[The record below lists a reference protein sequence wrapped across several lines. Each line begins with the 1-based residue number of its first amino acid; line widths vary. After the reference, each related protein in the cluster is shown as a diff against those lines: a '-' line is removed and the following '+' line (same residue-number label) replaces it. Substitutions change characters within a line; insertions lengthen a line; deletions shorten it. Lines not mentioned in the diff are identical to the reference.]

1 MGTWILCLPLALN
14 ACSACG
20 PRGPGRARPNLLL
33 LTVDSLRAD
42 HVGFGGFPSFVGAQ
56 TPNMDD
62 LARRGVVFST
72 ALTPSPE
79 ALPALVS
86 LHTGMYRRTAGE
98 TGGEAEPLPR
108 EATTLAEIL
117 KPLGYRTAA
126 FAATLELHPKYGL
139 DQGFDV
145 YSLAYAEAPR
155 PSQSP
160 ERGILAEKVAD
171 QALEFLEAARK
182 EPFFLWVNFYD
193 PHYFYSPPEPFAAK
207 FADRPYDGEV
217 AYVDREIGRILA
229 TLRDYELE
237 AGTIVVL
244 AGSNGEGLGDHGE
257 EYHGVTLQAATTR
270 VPLVIAAGRSAGAAL
285 SPGRRLQ
292 TASSL
297 VDVAPTVLDL
307 MGLPK
312 LEGADGVSLAGPVE
326 ADRPLFLETS
336 LPQRL
341 FGWKPLAGVVSGRW
355 KYVAGSREELFDLSV
370 DTRES
375 NDCSASHPDELKRL
389 KALVAGHAG
398 LAGPPRAM
406 DDQVKKEILGLGYAP
421 VAASRAVPD
430 PRDMTGVANQALKA
444 ERSRRRGQVEAAALL
459 FGEVLKQEPD
469 NLLGLLGMS
478 QILAA
483 RRDPAAALRLLERAR
498 DLQPEAGETY
508 HQIGHLVPLLGSAND
523 TSSADRA
530 NRLFWVA
537 TRLDPANE
545 EALYDLACGLALRG
559 ERDAALDA
567 LEQAVRMGFR
577 DFGWMSRDTDL
588 NSIRSY
594 PRFESITG
602 IRTKRP
608 SPPAEAVVP
617 PAPQAPRPQ

>member
-1 MGTWILCLPLALN
+1 VGTWILCLALAFN
-14 ACSACG
+14 ACGACD
-20 PRGPGRARPNLLL
+20 PRGPASARPNLLL

-42 HVGFGGFPSFVGAQ
+42 HVGFGGFPSSVVAQ

-62 LARRGVVFST
+62 LARRGVVFSE

-86 LHTGMYRRTAGE
+86 LHTGMYRRTASAMTGE
-98 TGGEAEPLPR
+98 TEALPR

-117 KPLGYRTAA
+117 NPLGYRTAA

-145 YSLAYAEAPR
+145 YSLAFEEAPR

-160 ERGILAEKVAD
+160 DMGILAEKVAD
-171 QALEFLEAARK
+171 RALEFLESARK

-193 PHYFYSPPEPFAAK
+193 PHYFYAPPEPFATT
-207 FADRPYDGEV
+207 FADNLYDGEV

-285 SPGRRLQ
+285 SPGRRLE

-312 LEGADGVSLAGPVE
+312 LEGADGVSLAGPDE

-341 FGWKPLAGVVSGRW
+341 FGWKPLTGVVSGRW
-355 KYVAGSREELFDLSV
+355 KYVAGSREELFDLSSV
-370 DTRES
+370 PRES
-375 NDCSASHPDELKRL
+375 EDCSASHPDELERL
-389 KALVAGHAG
+389 KALGAGHAG
-398 LAGPPRAM
+398 MVGPPRAM

-421 VAASRAVPD
+421 EAAFRAVPD
-430 PRDMTGVANQALKA
+430 PRDMVGVANQALKA

-483 RRDPAAALRLLERAR
+483 RRDPAALRLLERAR
-498 DLQPEAGETY
+498 DLHPEAGEIY
-508 HQIGHLVPLLGSAND
+508 HQLGHLVPLLGSAND
-523 TSSADRA
+523 STSADRA

-567 LEQAVRMGFR
+567 LEQAVRMGFH

-588 NSIRSY
+588 NSIRSH

-602 IRTKRP
+602 IKTKRP
-608 SPPAEAVVP
+608 SPEAEPAPP
-617 PAPQAPRPQ
+617 PAPQAR